1 MTQLTKSP
9 EQERSIIFL
18 HVPKAAG
25 STLNKIIERQYEQK
39 SIFSIENGSHVKEF
53 IAEFKRLPEA
63 RKREIKVFQGHVKFG
78 LHEHLPQPSTYI
90 TIIRDPVERII
101 SHYYYV
107 LRTPRHYLYDEVTS
121 KNMSLK
127 DYVGSRITTE
137 LDNAQTRILSGIEL
151 VGFGECST
159 EILESAK
166 KNLQE
171 HFSVVGLTE
180 RFDETLLLLK
190 RAFQWKNP
198 FYIKQNVTKN
208 RLLKEDISKETLN
221 IIEKY
226 NELDIEL
233 YRYVEKMFNED
244 INKSAY
250 LAEIELKQFK
260 LLNQI
265 YSKTYPLYRHV
276 LNKVKAL

>member
-1 MTQLTKSP
+1 MTQLTKSA
-9 EQERSIIFL
+9 EQDRSIIFL

-25 STLNKIIERQYEQK
+25 STLNKILERQYEKK
-39 SIFSIENGSHVKEF
+39 SIFFIENGSHIKEF

-63 RKREIKVFQGHVKFG
+63 RKREIKVFQGHIKFG
-78 LHEHLPQPSTYI
+78 LHERLPQPSTYI
-90 TIIRDPVERII
+90 TIIREPVERII

-127 DYVGSRITTE
+127 DYVCSRITTE
-137 LDNAQTRILSGIEL
+137 LDNAQTRILSGVES

-159 EILESAK
+159 ENLESAK

-190 RAFQWKNP
+190 RALKWKNP

-208 RLLKEDISKETLN
+208 RLLKEDISKDTLN

-233 YRYVEKMFNED
+233 YRYVEEMFNEA

-250 LAEIELKQFK
+250 LTEIELKQFK

-265 YSKTYPLYRHV
+265 YSKTYPLYSRV
-276 LNKVKAL
+276 LNKVRAL